1 MQPADNV
8 IPMTDARTPSDGSAS
23 APNGGKGARRRK
35 STINLGAYTTLMEGF
50 ALIYGTKTA
59 WDSDNRRIVPVDA
72 LRLALTHDAVKAWLA
87 SPGRRMVLPEQLV
100 FEPGVE
106 VEPPCI
112 NTFGGFAMTP
122 KKGDCGPILE
132 LLNYLCSESA
142 PTPEERAAV
151 AAWVLRWLALPLQQP
166 GAKMRSALI
175 FHGPQ
180 GAGKNLLFETVAAI
194 YGQYARVVGQDQLES
209 QFNDWASQVLFI
221 IGDEVVARAELYHHK
236 NKLKSFITGQ
246 TIQINTK
253 MLPLRTET
261 NHVNVVFLSNEQ
273 QPLALEESDRRYL
286 VVWTPPR
293 DDTGLYERVRACLA
307 NGGAAAFFEYLRRV
321 PMAYTLG
328 GHQVVFD
335 EFAIPPM
342 TRAKSDLIEL
352 GLRPQERFVRDW
364 VGGYLPLPLRVC
376 STEQL
381 YRAFHRWCRDQGE
394 RWPPPQVTF
403 SKGVE
408 KAANKRIRCMP
419 VRLDRPF
426 NGKEWLRLWV
436 PIGCDMVQGQHDSVG
451 HWARECVDAF
461 EDNLRKFHQSSEPA
475 EGGP

>member
-1 MQPADNV
+1 MLPPDNV
-8 IPMTDARTPSDGSAS
+8 VPMPDLPTPTDGGAS
-23 APNGGKGARRRK
+23 APAGGEGARKRK

-59 WDSDNRRIVPVDA
+59 WDSDNRRIVPIDA
-72 LRLALTHDAVKAWLA
+72 LRLALTHDAVKAWLG
-87 SPGRRMVLPEQLV
+87 SPSRRMVLPEQLV

-106 VEPPCI
+106 VEAPCI

-132 LLNYLCSESA
+132 LLQYLCSESA
-142 PTPEERAAV
+142 PTPAERAAV
-151 AAWVLRWLALPLQQP
+151 AAWVLRWLALPLQRP
-166 GAKMRSALI
+166 GTKMRSALI

-180 GAGKNLLFETVAAI
+180 GAGKNLLFETVASI

-209 QFNDWASQVLFI
+209 QFNDWASQVLFL
-221 IGDEVVARAELYHHK
+221 IGDEVVARQELYHHK
-236 NKLKSFITGQ
+236 NKLKAFITGQ

-273 QPLALEESDRRYL
+273 QPMALEESDRRYMA
-286 VVWTPPR
+286 VWTPPR
-293 DDTGLYERVRACLA
+293 DETGLYERVRACLA
-307 NGGAAAFFEYLRRV
+307 AGGARAFFEYLLRV
-321 PMAYTLG
+321 PMTFDVDGTKVA
-328 GHQVVFD
+328 FD
-335 EFAIPPM
+335 EFSIPPM
-342 TRAKSDLIEL
+342 TRAKSDLVEL
-352 GLRPQERFVRDW
+352 GLRPQERFVKDW

-381 YRAFHRWCRDQGE
+381 YRAFTRWCRDQGE

-408 KAANKRIRCMP
+408 KAAGKRLRCTP

-426 NGKEWLRLWV
+426 NGKEWLRVWV
-436 PIGCDMVQGQHDSVG
+436 PVGCEPREGAVGQ
-451 HWARECVDAF
+451 WAREAVDDF
-461 EDNLRKFHQSSEPA
+461 EECLSKFGQAS
-475 EGGP
+475 GPFQEAPP